1 MKPRQTISLVIA
13 LALACLLVAG
23 YKWSAAW
30 RQTRATTLPVPP
42 CNPAERD
49 CRVALPDGGQ
59 LTLSITPRPI
69 LALQPLNLSVVFS
82 DTRADLVEIDF
93 DGADM
98 SMGYNRPRLAFQ
110 GEKFSGTTILPVCIT
125 GSMTWKATVL
135 ASIGGERIAVPFL
148 FEVAGR

>member
-1 MKPRQTISLVIA
+1 MNPRRTISLVIA

-30 RQTRATTLPVPP
+30 RATKATTLSTPA
-42 CNPAERD
+42 CNPGEGD
-49 CRVALPDGGQ
+49 CRVALPDGGH

-69 LALQPLNLSVVFS
+69 LALQTLNLSVAFS
-82 DTRADLVEIDF
+82 DARANLVEIDF

-98 SMGYNRPRLAFQ
+98 SMGYNRPRLAGQ
-110 GEKFSGTTILPVCIT
+110 GEKFTGTTILPVCVT
-125 GSMTWKATVL
+125 GTMTWKATVL
-135 ASIGGERIAVPFL
+135 ASVGGERIAIPFL